1 MSRGERRVPVPFASC
16 MLLVAHLYAL
26 PPRVL
31 PAIQRVEGGAP
42 GLVHHNHDGS
52 DDFGVMQVNT
62 VWLGPLARYTRTGTE
77 TVRRRLT
84 GEACYGIAAAG
95 AILRTYLDREH
106 GNLMR
111 AVGDYHSH
119 TAALNLGYQS
129 SVLAAATAMF
139 VTAAPRPASARGR
152 ARG

>member
-1 MSRGERRVPVPFASC
+1 MSQSERRVPVPFASC

-31 PAIQRVEGGAP
+31 PSIHRVEGGAV
-42 GLVHHNHDGS
+42 GLVHHNGDGS

-62 VWLGPLARYTRTGTE
+62 VWLRPLAGYTDTSTD

-95 AILRTYLDREH
+95 AILRSYLNQEH

-119 TAALNLGYQS
+119 TATLNLSYQS
-129 SVLAAATAMF
+129 SVIAAATAMF
-139 VTAAPRPASARGR
+139 VRPAPATGKARG
-152 ARG
+152 

>member
-1 MSRGERRVPVPFASC
+1 MAVPYASC

-31 PAIQRVEGGAP
+31 PSIHHVEGGAP
-42 GLVHHNHDGS
+42 GLVHHNRDGS

-62 VWLGPLARYTRTGTE
+62 VWLRPLANYTRTSVN

-84 GEACYGIAAAG
+84 GEACYNIAAAG
-95 AILRTYLDREH
+95 AILRTYLDGER
-106 GNLMR
+106 GNLLR

-119 TAALNLGYQS
+119 TAALNLGYQT

-139 VTAAPRPASARGR
+139 VRSVTPGAPRHVPARGKVP
-152 ARG
+152 G